1 MGDTRWS
8 AADQQ
13 SYCRGARSQPFSAS
27 ENLVFEGKRT
37 KAYEMMSCYEGL
49 LELYKVTGNPLYLS
63 VVEKTVGHI
72 VREEINVAGSG
83 SAFECWYGGKERQT
97 QPTYHRWKLA

>member
-1 MGDTRWS
+1 
-8 AADQQ
+8 
-13 SYCRGARSQPFSAS
+13 
-27 ENLVFEGKRT
+27 
-37 KAYEMMSCYEGL
+37 MSCYEGL

-83 SAFECWYGGKERQT
+83 SAFECWYGGKER
-97 QPTYHRWKLA
+97 PDATYLPYDGNLRDLYLDAAL

>member
-1 MGDTRWS
+1 
-8 AADQQ
+8 
-13 SYCRGARSQPFSAS
+13 
-27 ENLVFEGKRT
+27 
-37 KAYEMMSCYEGL
+37 MMSCYEGL

-83 SAFECWYGGKERQT
+83 SASNAGMAGKNVRRNLLT
-97 QPTYHRWKLA
+97 IRWKLA